1 MMEKD
6 NQQRIWAMEY
16 LGFILGIAGAPIG
29 IVRWGRKRRLAQENV
44 EMFLNNE
51 RRNPRLQGYSDS
63 ELIRNTTILYYIS
76 VFVFV
81 LLWIFLGLSL
91 IVF

>member
-1 MMEKD
+1 
-6 NQQRIWAMEY
+6 
-16 LGFILGIAGAPIG
+16 
-29 IVRWGRKRRLAQENV
+29 
-44 EMFLNNE
+44 MFLDSE

-63 ELIRNTTILYYIS
+63 ELIRNTTIMYYIS
-76 VFVFV
+76 VVVFI